1 MRTTTPHRCL
11 AAILPIVTVA
21 CATPIMAA
29 ESPSPREFVARA
41 TRAGL
46 RVIEGDHL
54 TLATDRPPRSGD
66 GVEDLPRVFD
76 AAFASWC
83 EHYGIDPARHSGWRA
98 IGCLVVDRERFRAA
112 GLLPSSVPDFTNG
125 FCANERFW
133 MSDQSNPAYRR
144 HLLLHEGVH
153 AFTLT
158 LRSLATP
165 TWYTEG
171 IAEYLAT
178 HRIESGRFLHTP
190 IPRQASDVEQLG
202 RIEHVQSL
210 VAAGTAPTL
219 LDVFAVE
226 PSEHRSLGPYAAS
239 WAAVAML
246 AGHPRYAAVFAS
258 AERGSLDASFTER
271 LRRARGWDD
280 AVAVRDFAAFL
291 DDIDYGYDFSRSA
304 IDWSPGRPVTSP
316 STFEVDAGGGWQNTG
331 LVLEAGRRYAMSAL
345 GRCRLGRSG
354 RRAIES
360 GPDGISLDWH
370 RGRPVGRLL
379 LAQWIDGEGL
389 RPAFRVLADG
399 GASEFTVDRD
409 GVAFAR
415 INESPGNL
423 ADNDGILRVG
433 LRPIGGPGD

>member
-1 MRTTTPHRCL
+1 MTMTTLHRCL
-11 AAILPIVTVA
+11 AATLPVVTVA
-21 CATPIMAA
+21 CAVPIVAA
-29 ESPSPREFVARA
+29 DPPSPREFSARA

-46 RVIEGDHL
+46 RVLEGDHL

-66 GVEDLPRVFD
+66 GVEELPRVFD
-76 AAFASWC
+76 EAFASWC
-83 EHYGIDPARHSGWRA
+83 GHYAIDPARHAGWRA

-112 GLLPSSVPDFTNG
+112 GLLPSTVPDFTNG
-125 FCANERFW
+125 FCENGRFW
-133 MSDQSNPAYRR
+133 MADQSNPAYRR

-178 HRIESGRFLHTP
+178 HRMESGRFLHTP

-210 VAAGTAPTL
+210 VASGNAPTL
-219 LDVFAVE
+219 SEVFALE
-226 PSEHRSLGPYAAS
+226 SSEHRSLGPYAAS

-246 AGHPRYAAVFAS
+246 SAHPRYATPFAS
-258 AERGSLDASFTER
+258 LERGSLDASFTQR

-280 AVAVRDFAAFL
+280 AVAAKDFAAFI
-291 DDIDYGYDFSRSA
+291 DDIEYGYDFQRTA
-304 IDWSPGRPVTSP
+304 IDWSPGRSVASP
-316 STFEVDAGGGWQNTG
+316 ATIEVDAGRGWQNTG
-331 LVLEAGRRYAMSAL
+331 LVLEAGRRYAMSAR

-354 RRAIES
+354 RRGIES
-360 GPDGISLDWH
+360 GPEGISLDWH

-379 LAQWIDGEGL
+379 LAQWIDEEGR
-389 RPAFRVLADG
+389 RPAFCVLADG
-399 GASEFTVDRD
+399 EDAEFTVDRD

-423 ADNDGILRVG
+423 ADNDGTLRVEI
-433 LRPIGGPGD
+433 RPIGRTGR